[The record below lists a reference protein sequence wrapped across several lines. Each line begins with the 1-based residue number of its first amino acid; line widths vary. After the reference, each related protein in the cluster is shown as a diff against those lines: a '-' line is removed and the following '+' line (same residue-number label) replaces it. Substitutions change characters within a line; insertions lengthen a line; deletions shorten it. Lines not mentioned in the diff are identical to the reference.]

1 MSFKKKKNLHKDISG
16 KGSTNRIFFLIEI
29 KSVPHLGQLSAIP
42 YLYLSIQSLPSTVFK
57 IIAHHCSRTKQSLKT
72 KNLAHMY

>member
-1 MSFKKKKNLHKDISG
+1 MSLKKKKTYTK
-16 KGSTNRIFFLIEI
+16 IFLEKAVPTECFLIEI